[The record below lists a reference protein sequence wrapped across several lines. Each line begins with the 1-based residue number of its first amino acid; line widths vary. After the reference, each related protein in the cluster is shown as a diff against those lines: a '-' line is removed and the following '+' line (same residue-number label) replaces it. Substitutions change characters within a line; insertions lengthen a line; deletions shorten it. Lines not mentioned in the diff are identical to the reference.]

1 MKQYIIVF
9 GLILACLSQ
18 ESYGQ
23 QSFRFSQYFQNP
35 LTVNPAFA
43 GVEGFVDLKIGYRQ
57 QWSGIEDAPET
68 YFVSAHGALRKRE
81 QRFGYQ
87 QNSLRISDPSVYRE
101 LSRSGI
107 NSFFENITHGLGGY
121 VVNDRQGI
129 FNQTSAM
136 LNYALHYK
144 MGNTV
149 LTLGV
154 GGGVINRE
162 LDVSGITLGDQEN
175 VDPTYQAYLAQQGMI
190 TDLDVNAGLLLRNE
204 RFFLGYSVKGLLQS
218 ELYATVDEI
227 STTDQLR
234 HYGMLGVRLPISSS
248 LMVIP
253 GAFVSY
259 SELEPTIFDVNL
271 RLRYQ
276 DLFWLGAS
284 YRNVETVVAM
294 AGVNISDVI
303 NLSYAYDYGYAEVNN
318 LSSGIHEVV
327 LGFMLFNSNNA
338 SPYMW

>member
-1 MKQYIIVF
+1 M
-9 GLILACLSQ
+9 
-18 ESYGQ
+18 
-23 QSFRFSQYFQNP
+23 
-35 LTVNPAFA
+35 
-43 GVEGFVDLKIGYRQ
+43 
-57 QWSGIEDAPET
+57 
-68 YFVSAHGALRKRE
+68 
-81 QRFGYQ
+81 
-87 QNSLRISDPSVYRE
+87 YRE

-284 YRNVETVVAM
+284 YRNVETLVAM